1 MQPHGPQMS
10 LRKIIFI
17 APTLVRA
24 DRATN
29 DEFP

>member
-1 MQPHGPQMS
+1 MS